1 MRSWLFVLLVA
12 ALPPPAVAA
21 QPPGEGQGAA
31 ASSPGGQERQGSQ
44 AQLPVSLDK
53 IRKELEEAPAA
64 PAPALRIGELPTF
77 RVTVYG
83 QRKPLLPDFSA
94 SLKQEWQP
102 VVPGGIHNRE
112 IMDMITPP
120 QARPFASSVDGELLE
135 VAGTALINEIIERGI
150 IKSYK
155 AIRRGLHNYQQD
167 RIREQVAAEL
177 AAFILANPQPLP
189 EKKVEEKKGGEPDK

>member
-1 MRSWLFVLLVA
+1 MRRWLFALFVA
-12 ALPPPAVAA
+12 AFHAPAVAA
-21 QPPGEGQGAA
+21 QPPQEGQGTAA
-31 ASSPGGQERQGSQ
+31 ASGQERPASEVRW
-44 AQLPVSLDK
+44 PVSLDK
-53 IRKELEEAPAA
+53 IWKELQEAPPP
-64 PAPALRIGELPTF
+64 PAPVLKIGELPTF

-102 VVPGGIHNRE
+102 VVPGGIHNKE

-120 QARPFASSVDGELLE
+120 QARAFGQSIDGELLE
-135 VAGTALINEIIERGI
+135 VVGTALINKMIERGV

-155 AIRRGLHNYQQD
+155 ALRRGLHNYEED

-177 AAFILANPQPLP
+177 AAFILSNPPPP
-189 EKKVEEKKGGEPDK
+189 EKKVDEKR